1 MNRFLTCFIVT
12 ENIFPLSLSNLLLV
26 GRIYMYMCCGMS
38 LGCLP
43 VLWSLDIFCTSS
55 LKRSWLLLH
64 SPWQQGVLWSYNYTQ
79 QQGVKDFL
87 ETIKNIVSF
96 PSAAIT

>member
-1 MNRFLTCFIVT
+1 
-12 ENIFPLSLSNLLLV
+12 
-26 GRIYMYMCCGMS
+26 MYVY
-38 LGCLP
+38 
-43 VLWSLDIFCTSS
+43 VLWHITQVRACTVVLDMLCTSS
-55 LKRSWLLLH
+55 LKRIWLLLH

-87 ETIKNIVSF
+87 ETIKKNIVSF